1 MKLGIVGLANSGK
14 TTLFNALTGQYVETG
29 YFHKNEPNIAI
40 TEIKDERV
48 TNLSKIYEPQKTIY
62 ATIEILD
69 FPAEEEEKRK
79 QFNTP
84 QLKLLDAFAIVL
96 RNFSDPIIDPTLGSA
111 DPLRDLQE
119 IELEMVLSDL
129 QIAEKRLEKVQLGF
143 KRGVKTAEALFEE
156 KVLLKVVESL
166 QQEQPLRK
174 LELAL
179 DEEKTLRG
187 FQLLTQKPVMVLL
200 NSNESNYLKNDE
212 LLDELRRKGY
222 IVEDFAGKFEMELIG
237 LDETDKQMFMAD
249 MGIESSARDRIIRLA
264 YKILGYINFFTVGKD
279 EVRAWTIANG
289 TNAQVAAGVIH
300 SDLQRGFIR
309 AECFNYE
316 ELMEYGSEK
325 VLREKGKFRLEGKTY
340 RVVDGDIISV
350 RFSV

>member
-1 MKLGIVGLANSGK
+1 
-14 TTLFNALTGQYVETG
+14 
-29 YFHKNEPNIAI
+29 
-40 TEIKDERV
+40 
-48 TNLSKIYEPQKTIY
+48 
-62 ATIEILD
+62 
-69 FPAEEEEKRK
+69 
-79 QFNTP
+79 
-84 QLKLLDAFAIVL
+84 
-96 RNFSDPIIDPTLGSA
+96 
-111 DPLRDLQE
+111 
-119 IELEMVLSDL
+119 MVLSDL

-156 KVLLKVVESL
+156 KVLLKVVECL
-166 QQEQPLRK
+166 QQERPLRK
-174 LELAL
+174 LELTP

-187 FQLLTQKPVMVLL
+187 FQLLTQKPVMILL
-200 NSNESNYLKNDE
+200 NSDESNYLKNDE

-237 LDETDKQMFMAD
+237 LDEADKQMFMAD
-249 MGIESSARDRIIRLA
+249 MGIESSVRDSIIRLA
-264 YKILGYINFFTVGKD
+264 YNILGYINFFTVGKD
-279 EVRAWTIANG
+279 EVRAWTITEG

-325 VLREKGKFRLEGKTY
+325 ALREKGKFRLEGKTY